1 MTVDF
6 IHKEQLEETIA
17 MVEAWLEELM
27 ETYNRES
34 YDGRESYTAQIHLP
48 GRIFEELVWWAL
60 QALPDEILVGMD
72 IDSKTPHH
80 PEVESKF

>member
-48 GRIFEELVWWAL
+48 GRIFEELVW
-60 QALPDEILVGMD
+60 
-72 IDSKTPHH
+72 
-80 PEVESKF
+80 